1 MPDGP
6 GRRHPFRVSRVAL
19 PTRRATER
27 ERYHHYHYHHYQH
40 QYYHAPASA
49 SAFRLWWR
57 WRLTRNL
64 NRFFVR
70 APFILRPETF
80 LEANSDNGERDI
92 DRNAN
97 LSWRP
102 RRWRTESYTRAGR
115 PVNCVSAFI
124 AGVCV
129 VWSTC
134 VCMHSSSSTI
144 GLRIFWPVTR
154 FVPCSHLFMTLY
166 YVLDIFSG
174 KIVGAWMTIYVHRTE
189 PDVRDPS
196 VIW

>member
-1 MPDGP
+1 MADGP
-6 GRRHPFRVSRVAL
+6 GRRHPFRVSRRDEL
-19 PTRRATER
+19 PSER
-27 ERYHHYHYHHYQH
+27 DTSSTGPYHHYYYH
-40 QYYHAPASA
+40 QYYHASASA

-64 NRFFVR
+64 NRFFVL

-97 LSWRP
+97 LSGRP

-124 AGVCV
+124 ASHTAASAGACVCV
-129 VWSTC
+129 SA
-134 VCMHSSSSTI
+134 SEYS
-144 GLRIFWPVTR
+144 GLWLASFRAHIYSWHWTTYW
-154 FVPCSHLFMTLY
+154 LFS
-166 YVLDIFSG
+166 VG
-174 KIVGAWMTIYVHRTE
+174 K
-189 PDVRDPS
+189 S
-196 VIW
+196 